1 MNLRTLSVRDTLIV
15 LAGVAVAI
23 CALVIKTGAHDILL
37 ALALVVVLVPVTI
50 SDLDSRIIP
59 NAITGPAAVAALAIG
74 LATDLDAV
82 PGQLIGGTAAGGFLL
97 LFALA
102 YRRGLGM
109 GDVKLGGVLGLY
121 LSASV
126 AVAIVVAVLSSA
138 ILGVVVI
145 ARVGVSKGRKTYF
158 PFGPFLALG
167 AVVGLLAGPQI
178 VHWYVHSLH

>member
-1 MNLRTLSVRDTLIV
+1 MKARTLSVRDTLIV
-15 LAGVAVAI
+15 LAGVAVALGVLVVKHGANEI
-23 CALVIKTGAHDILL
+23 ALG
-37 ALALVVVLVPVTI
+37 LALVVVLVPVTI
-50 SDLDSRIIP
+50 SDLDDRIIP
-59 NAITGPAAVAALAIG
+59 NRITGPAALAALVIG
-74 LATDLDAV
+74 LATHPAGV
-82 PGQLIGGTAAGGFLL
+82 PSQLLAGAAGGGFLL

-126 AVAIVVAVLSSA
+126 AVALVVAVFSSA

-145 ARVGVSKGRKTYF
+145 ARVGVSKGRKTAF

-167 AVVGLLAGPQI
+167 AVVGLLAGPPI
-178 VHWYVHSLH
+178 VHWYVHTLH